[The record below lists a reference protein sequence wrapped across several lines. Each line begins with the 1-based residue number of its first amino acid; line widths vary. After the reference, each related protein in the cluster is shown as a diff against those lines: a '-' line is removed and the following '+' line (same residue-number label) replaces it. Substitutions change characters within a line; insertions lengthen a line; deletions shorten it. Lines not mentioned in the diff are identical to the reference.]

1 MLELSACRLCNS
13 IHPLRWSN
21 LTMTSSKECFGL
33 HNGAKQR
40 ANLGDGNGW
49 VDERARFLCQ
59 RYQNF
64 GLTPCPG
71 STPRTFQHPYRWNL
85 PGKPDWWRPFSVLF
99 LKNHMHPKLTS
110 SPIALSARIAEHS
123 SWRKLFR
130 VFSHLI
136 LTRNVKCISRA
147 RPSR

>member
-13 IHPLRWSN
+13 IHPLHWSN
-21 LTMTSSKECFGL
+21 LTTTSSKECFGL
-33 HNGAKQR
+33 HNGGKQR

-64 GLTPCPG
+64 ELTSCPG

-85 PGKPDWWRPFSVLF
+85 PGKPDWWQSSSVLF
-99 LKNHMHPKLTS
+99 LKSHASQTNIITHSTFRQDGPDANS
-110 SPIALSARIAEHS
+110 GALFLA
-123 SWRKLFR
+123 
-130 VFSHLI
+130 
-136 LTRNVKCISRA
+136 
-147 RPSR
+147 